1 MNHRPKGKRSGIKFL
16 DENIIRLCDPGL
28 GNGFMVITA
37 EAQATKRNIGKLSF
51 IKIKNTPELSKL
63 GKLYV

>member
-1 MNHRPKGKRSGIKFL
+1 MNHRPEGKRSGIKLL

-37 EAQATKRNIGKLSF
+37 EGHTTKRKIGKLSF
-51 IKIKNTPELSKL
+51 IKIKNTSEL
-63 GKLYV
+63 

>member
-1 MNHRPKGKRSGIKFL
+1 M